1 MIDGRGDTSY
11 NIGDTVYYI
20 ESYLDVASSKIKET
34 TILSISGEHNLYRLS
49 DGQCFHFGEENKV
62 FFKDKIEMLLTL
74 IEIHTEQLKERTI
87 FHTRCIQ
94 KYNELLQ
101 EETNTNVK

>member
-74 IEIHTEQLKERTI
+74 MPCCP
-87 FHTRCIQ
+87 RCRFPDRKQ
-94 KYNELLQ
+94 QYNRWELLLHSARNP
-101 EETNTNVK
+101 T

>member
-1 MIDGRGDTSY
+1 MVDGRADQTY

-34 TILSISGEHNLYRLS
+34 TISSISGEHSLYRLS
-49 DGQCFHFGEENKV
+49 DGSCFHFGEENKV
-62 FFKDKIEMLLTL
+62 FFKNKIEMLLTL
-74 IEIHTEQLKERTI
+74 IEMHTEQLKERTI

-101 EETNTNVK
+101 EDTNTNVK